1 MEKKE
6 LDSMS
11 RLRGLFF
18 SLGLAALTGLM
29 ASEAQ
34 AETLTLSV
42 FAGTDTTVAP
52 IYTVTGGA
60 TAVSANVGVLNSDL
74 AGAGFGAYTFSNL
87 GGLSNNP
94 GSVQVGVGAF
104 IQTTGGMSI
113 TAGGSGEGTPIT
125 IVLTEGGFTLPPA
138 APTLSDTATGNMGG
152 LTSSSQTDS
161 GQFTDSSTPTPKT
174 VNTPSNVLTSSGIA
188 TTSAT
193 LGAYVVPFTLNSV
206 TTLSL
211 DAASSTLPGSDGFS
225 NRVFVAS
232 SVPEPASI
240 VMMLTGMPLP
250 LVVLGLLRRRRRA
263 AA

>member
-1 MEKKE
+1 
-6 LDSMS
+6 MS
-11 RLRGLFF
+11 KLRGLFF
-18 SLGLAALTGLM
+18 CLGLAAMTGLM

-125 IVLTEGGFTLPPA
+125 VVLTEGGFTLPA
-138 APTLSDTATGNMGG
+138 NGPTLFDNGKASI
-152 LTSSSQTDS
+152 S
-161 GQFTDSSTPTPKT
+161 G
-174 VNTPSNVLTSSGIA
+174 TSSGSLSTTALFTDANGTTA
-188 TTSAT
+188 TTPTGT
-193 LGAYVVPFTLNSV
+193 LSQPGGNVDTSVALGSYVTPFTLDSQ
-206 TTLSL
+206 TTLSGTSL
-211 DAASSTLPGSDGFS
+211 SRDPLVPGAIGFVQTVTTAASAIPEPGSLLL
-225 NRVFVAS
+225 
-232 SVPEPASI
+232 
-240 VMMLTGMPLP
+240 MLTGMPLP
-250 LVVLGLLRRRRRA
+250 LVVLGLLRRRRA
-263 AA
+263 TA